1 MNVIKNYDLEHFDE
15 YPNFY
20 TILQKN
26 VTTWK
31 RIQDDENT
39 KPQFEPLGEKIKY
52 YPIWGHFYNNENYFI
67 YQKVYGDKILNMYR
81 DQKHYMINVS
91 ELAKPLHSNFFK
103 FADLNECLLTIEQL
117 KNNVI
122 TNKS

>member
-15 YPNFY
+15 YQNFY

-26 VTTWK
+26 ITTWK

-52 YPIWGHFYNNENYFI
+52 
-67 YQKVYGDKILNMYR
+67 
-81 DQKHYMINVS
+81 
-91 ELAKPLHSNFFK
+91 
-103 FADLNECLLTIEQL
+103 
-117 KNNVI
+117 
-122 TNKS
+122 